1 MINRETRISLSLS
14 YQRKILST
22 KINRARYEVIYV
34 KNVWQ
39 MMFDESRIAITGIS
53 NETIYRNGG
62 GGIIS

>member
-14 YQRKILST
+14 YQRKILSA

-39 MMFDESRIAITGIS
+39 MMFDESRIAITSIS